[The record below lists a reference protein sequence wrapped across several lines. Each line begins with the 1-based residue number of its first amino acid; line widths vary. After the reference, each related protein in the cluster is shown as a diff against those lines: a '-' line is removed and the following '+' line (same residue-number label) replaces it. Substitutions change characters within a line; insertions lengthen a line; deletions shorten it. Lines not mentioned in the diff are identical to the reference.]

1 LSEAI
6 TTFVIWAGL
15 FSLLITGLPIAFC
28 LMIISV
34 MGFLV
39 FIGPQAL
46 YTVFPPIFDSLVKD
60 VYLAIPLFV
69 FMASILEISGIGVRM
84 YDMMYKWMA
93 GIKGGLA
100 MGTVVICTLIAAMTG
115 LSGTGT
121 LIMGMLAYPEMMK
134 RGYNKKL
141 AMGSIMGGGMLGPL
155 IPPSLPMIITAGLT
169 GISVGKIFMA
179 GMFPGLI
186 CSLFFM
192 AYIGVRCVHKPSLG
206 PAIPLTERAN
216 WREKITSLL
225 GLLLPIFLI
234 TLVLGGIY
242 SGACTPTEAGAVGA
256 SGALICAAIYRT
268 LNWRNLYSV
277 VTKSFGLIIMCFW
290 LVLGGSSFSALCGF
304 VGVNRFITDLI
315 ITLKVSPIGI
325 VAVMMFIIFVMGM
338 FMETAAILL
347 IVVPVFM
354 PIAVKLGIDLLWI
367 CFLITMCAIIG
378 MLTPPFG
385 YILFYF
391 KGIGYKDV
399 SITDIYLSVWGF
411 IWISLIVL
419 VLCILFPEIVLWLPR
434 MTV

>member
-1 LSEAI
+1 
-6 TTFVIWAGL
+6 
-15 FSLLITGLPIAFC
+15 
-28 LMIISV
+28 
-34 MGFLV
+34 
-39 FIGPQAL
+39 
-46 YTVFPPIFDSLVKD
+46 
-60 VYLAIPLFV
+60 
-69 FMASILEISGIGVRM
+69 MASILEISGIGVRM

-100 MGTVVICTLIAAMTG
+100 MGTVFICTLIAAMTG

-121 LIMGMLAYPEMMK
+121 LMMGMLAYPEMMK

-179 GMFPGLI
+179 GVFPGLI
-186 CSLFFM
+186 CSLFFITYM
-192 AYIGVRCVHKPSLG
+192 GVRCVHRPRLG
-206 PAIPLTERAN
+206 PPIPVAERAN

-256 SGALICAAIYRT
+256 SGALICAAIYRS

-290 LVLGGSSFSALCGF
+290 LVLGGSAFSSLCGF
-304 VGVNRFITDLI
+304 VGVNRFITNLI
-315 ITLKVSPIGI
+315 ITLQISPIGI
-325 VAVMMFIIFVMGM
+325 VTVMMFITFILGM

-347 IVVPVFM
+347 IVVPVFI

-367 CFLITMCAIIG
+367 CFLITMCAVIG

-385 YILFYF
+385 YILFFF
-391 KGIGYKDV
+391 KGLGYKDV

-411 IWISLIVL
+411 IGLSLIVL
-419 VLCILFPEIVLWLPR
+419 VLCMLFPEIVLWLPR
-434 MTV
+434 ITV

>member
-1 LSEAI
+1 LSEGI
-6 TTFVIWAGL
+6 ITFVIWTA
-15 FSLLITGLPIAFC
+15 LLVLLTTGLPIAFC
-28 LMIISV
+28 LMIVSV

-69 FMASILEISGIGVRM
+69 LMASILEISGIGVRM

-100 MGTVVICTLIAAMTG
+100 IGTIFICTLIAAMTG

-121 LIMGMLAYPEMMK
+121 LIMGMLAYPEMTK
-134 RGYNKKL
+134 RGYDKRL
-141 AMGSIMGGGMLGPL
+141 AMGSIMAGGMLGPL

-179 GMFPGLI
+179 GMLPGLM

-192 AYIGVRCVHKPSLG
+192 AYIGVRSVRKPSLA
-206 PAIPLTERAN
+206 PPIPLTERAN
-216 WREKITSLL
+216 WRDKISSLV

-234 TLVLGGIY
+234 VLVLGGIY

-277 VTKSFGLIIMCFW
+277 VTKSLGLIIMCFW

-315 ITLKVSPIGI
+315 INLQISPLGI
-325 VAVMMFIIFVMGM
+325 VAVMMFIIFIMGM

-347 IVVPVFM
+347 IVVPVFI
-354 PIAVKLGIDLLWI
+354 PIAVKLGIDILWI
-367 CFLITMCAIIG
+367 CFLISMCAIIG

-385 YILFYF
+385 YVLFYF
-391 KGIGYKDV
+391 KGLGYKDV

-411 IWISLIVL
+411 IWISVFVL
-419 VLCILFPEIVLWLPR
+419 VLCMIFPEIALWLPR
-434 MTV
+434 ITV